1 MAATRNRGEMSNSLA
16 RGVGIGLVVALLGLF
31 VVGFSFSFSRH
42 PGFGMMGQSNSR
54 FNQTACTPP
63 ASFQGQSINVTVS
76 DMGIMMGNAGPMNL
90 SASPTTL
97 TAGKVNFLVT
107 NYGMRTHEV
116 VVMPLADGQSAG
128 QRVVGPDGKV
138 DETGSLGEV
147 SNNCASG
154 AGDGIFSGSRGWN
167 TLTLT
172 PGRYELICNLP
183 NHYSA
188 GMYQEIVVTP

>member
-1 MAATRNRGEMSNSLA
+1 MAATHNRGEMNNSLV
-16 RGVGIGLVVALLGLF
+16 RGIGIGLVVALSGLLM
-31 VVGFSFSFSRH
+31 VGFSFSRH
-42 PGFGMMGQSNSR
+42 PGFGMMWQSNPR

-63 ASFQGQSINVTVS
+63 SSFQGQTINVTVS
-76 DMGIMMGNAGPMNL
+76 DMGMMMGGMRWMNL

-107 NYGMRTHEV
+107 NFGMRTHEV
-116 VVMPLADGQSAG
+116 EVMPLFAGQSAG
-128 QRVVGPDGKV
+128 QRVVGSDGKV

-154 AGDGIFSGSRGWN
+154 VGEGILSGSRGWN
-167 TLTLT
+167 TLSLS

-183 NHYSA
+183 NHYAA
-188 GMYQEIVVTP
+188 GMYQEVVVKP